1 MVQADHAPCSF
12 RFRARSFMALLIAP
26 QQPISTWLTEVDK
39 CLARS
44 PGFFARK
51 SVVVD
56 VSGLSLT
63 KRNFVALVAALKT
76 REIRILGVEGMDASW
91 ADDGLPPRL
100 NSTGTTAPVEIAD
113 GPPSQPADAPPVPTP
128 SLLID
133 TPLRSGQSIIHPGDV
148 TIIGSVASGAEI
160 VAAGSIHIY
169 GALRGRAL
177 AGAYGNAGA
186 RIFCRRLEAELM
198 SIGGYYAV
206 ADEWPAHLHKNSI
219 HAWLDGEALKI
230 TPLN

>member
-1 MVQADHAPCSF
+1 MVQTDHAPCSF
-12 RFRARSFMALLIAP
+12 RFRARSFMALVIAP
-26 QQPISTWLTEVDK
+26 QRPITTWLAEVDK
-39 CLARS
+39 CLVRS

-51 SVVVD
+51 SVVLD

-63 KRNFVALVAALKT
+63 KRNFVALMAALKT
-76 REIRILGVEGMDASW
+76 RDIRILGVEGMDPSW
-91 ADDGLPPRL
+91 TDDDLPPRL
-100 NSTGTTAPVEIAD
+100 NSAGAAAPVEV
-113 GPPSQPADAPPVPTP
+113 ADAPPPQSADDPPMPIP

-133 TPLRSGQSIIHPGDV
+133 TPLRSGQSIVHAGDV

-177 AGAYGNAGA
+177 AGAYGNASA

-206 ADEWPAHLHKNSI
+206 ADEWPVHLHKNSI